1 MVLLIGNVDYSNHVI
16 AGSYNINQKIQ
27 SSKWDDAN
35 YRTHKFKQ
43 RDKIVGS
50 FDMFFRTVA
59 DYESFKTDLDDAQA
73 PDDDSY
79 SISLTI
85 NNISEQRRINAFI
98 DYELVRDID
107 GKWQDYFGR
116 FTVNI
121 EER

>member
-50 FDMFFRTVA
+50 FDMFFRTVT
-59 DYESFKTDLDDAQA
+59 DYEGFKADLDGAQA
-73 PDDDSY
+73 PNDDSY
-79 SISLTI
+79 SISLTV

>member
-50 FDMFFRTVA
+50 FDMFFRTAA
-59 DYESFKTDLDDAQA
+59 DYEDFKADLDDAQA
-73 PDDDSY
+73 LDDDSY
-79 SISLTI
+79 SISLTV

>member
-16 AGSYNINQKIQ
+16 AGSYNSNQKIQ

-50 FDMFFRTVA
+50 FDMFFRTVT
-59 DYESFKTDLDDAQA
+59 DYEGFKADLDDAQA

-79 SISLTI
+79 SISLTV

>member
-50 FDMFFRTVA
+50 FDMFFRTVT
-59 DYESFKTDLDDAQA
+59 DYEGFKAHLDDAQA

-79 SISLTI
+79 SISLTV

-107 GKWQDYFGR
+107 GKWQDYFRR

>member
-59 DYESFKTDLDDAQA
+59 DYEDFKADLDDAQA
-73 PDDDSY
+73 LDDDSY
-79 SISLTI
+79 SISLTV

>member
-59 DYESFKTDLDDAQA
+59 DYEGFKADLDDAQA
-73 PDDDSY
+73 LDDDSY
-79 SISLTI
+79 SISLTV

>member
-50 FDMFFRTVA
+50 FDMFFRTVT
-59 DYESFKTDLDDAQA
+59 DYEGFKADLDDAQA

>member
-59 DYESFKTDLDDAQA
+59 DYEGFKADLDDAQA

-79 SISLTI
+79 SISLTV

>member
-50 FDMFFRTVA
+50 FDMFFRTVT
-59 DYESFKTDLDDAQA
+59 DYEGFKADLDDAQA
-73 PDDDSY
+73 LDDDSY
-79 SISLTI
+79 SISLTV

>member
-1 MVLLIGNVDYSNHVI
+1 MVLLIGNVDYSNRVI

-59 DYESFKTDLDDAQA
+59 DYEDFKADLDDAQA

-79 SISLTI
+79 SISLTV

>member
-59 DYESFKTDLDDAQA
+59 DYESFKADLDDAQA
-73 PDDDSY
+73 LDDDSY
-79 SISLTI
+79 SISLTV

>member
-50 FDMFFRTVA
+50 FDMFFRTVT
-59 DYESFKTDLDDAQA
+59 DYEGFKADLDDAQA

-79 SISLTI
+79 SISLTV